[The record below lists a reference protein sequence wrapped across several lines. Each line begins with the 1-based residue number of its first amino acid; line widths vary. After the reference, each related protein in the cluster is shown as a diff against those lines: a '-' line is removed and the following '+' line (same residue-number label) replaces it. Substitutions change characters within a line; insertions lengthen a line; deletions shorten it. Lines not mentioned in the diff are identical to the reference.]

1 MLSLDGRMHI
11 TAIKDFL
18 SGKMHEELNQRPALV
33 DHWIARRPKQFHY
46 DPGAA
51 VLGQTNH

>member
-1 MLSLDGRMHI
+1 MLSLDGKMHI
-11 TAIKDFL
+11 TDIKDFL
-18 SGKMHEELNQRPALV
+18 SGEMHEELNPRPALV
-33 DHWIARRPKQFHY
+33 DHWIAKCPKQFHY

>member
-11 TAIKDFL
+11 TDIKDFL
-18 SGKMHEELNQRPALV
+18 SGEMHEELNQRPALV
-33 DHWIARRPKQFHY
+33 DHWIARCPKQFHY

-51 VLGQTNH
+51 VLG